1 MADNSDGSS
10 KPDGQRG
17 HEPDSPRPA
26 RVRQQAS
33 QPLTADAP
41 PGKTP
46 VGELIKVTG
55 SGLSGPFVRRP
66 VMTVLLTLS
75 AIVAGIAT
83 YGKLAVNDLP
93 AVDYPVINVSC
104 SYPGAN
110 PTTMA
115 NNIATPLEKQF
126 LQIPGLDIVT
136 SSSTQSNT
144 SLTLQF
150 NLSKSITDAATD
162 VQAAIQRATGKLP
175 VDLPSPPTFTKTN
188 PNDQAIYLLGL
199 LSDTMTDGDLYKYA
213 STAVQQRIAILPGVS
228 QVNVYG
234 VQAAIRIKAD
244 PAALASRGLTMDD
257 LANAIKA
264 GTVYSGAGQF
274 DGPHR
279 TFVLLPNGQIDQAE
293 GYRNLIVARNRDGSP
308 VFLRDVSDVKQS
320 VQDERLSR
328 TFWARGFS
336 PPGSVVVLAV
346 SRQAGANAVEVAKS
360 VKALFPELR
369 ASLPGSI
376 TLVPIFDRS
385 QSIVSSVADVQWTL
399 VIAFVL
405 VVLVIYVFLG
415 RATDTLIPAV
425 ALPLSL
431 FITVTVM
438 YMLDYSINNLTLM
451 ALTLAIGFLVDD
463 AIVFLENVVRRAEH
477 GESILKATY
486 NSAGEISFTILSMTL
501 SLAAVFIPLVFL
513 PGLLGRIFREFSV
526 TIIVAILASGLVSLT
541 LTPLMCARIL
551 GERKAGHKRTRMEG
565 WTGEFIQRVIASYGR
580 ALDKFLDRAWL
591 TIPIILLCFVGL
603 WFFFTHLPF
612 TLLPPGD
619 SGFIRGV
626 FIAQEGSSPA
636 QMRAYQQLVNQK
648 LQEDPNIAQ
657 FFTLAGFSSRTA
669 GSQALIF
676 GFLKPKDQRPPIDQC
691 ILQLQKS
698 IGTIPGVTAVLQ
710 PNPVLQINV
719 GVTNQ
724 TQGQYAYT
732 VSGIVPDDV
741 YGAADQL
748 MAKLRTFKG
757 FATVRSDFYNNTPNL
772 TVDIDR
778 ERAATYGVSTAAVES
793 LLRTAYSQNYV
804 YLIKQPDDQYQ
815 VILEVDDNER
825 ATPGD
830 LNNLYVRG
838 TTPTGA
844 GNPTNATGSSGA
856 GATPSGVG
864 VTPGQAVTTG
874 TASNLVPL
882 RAVTSTRQ
890 VVGPQAVNHFN
901 QFTSVT
907 INFNLLPNVA
917 IGDATTFIENAFAQ
931 VRQQYPGVQA
941 TFQGEALV
949 FRQLFSALPLL
960 LISAIFV
967 MYVILGILYE
977 SYVHPITVLFPA
989 IVPAVVGGLFTL
1001 WLFGSTLSLYSV
1013 IGLFLLLGIVKKNG
1027 IMVVDFALQRID
1039 EGWDL
1044 RSAIHEASIERFR
1057 PIMMTTLAALM
1068 GAVPLAVG
1076 FGSDA
1081 SSRRPLGL
1089 VIVGGLIL
1097 SQMVTLFITP
1107 VIYLWLEWFQEH
1119 VLDRVPFLRSA
1130 HTHHEGEAIPPSDV
1144 GQPAPVAS

>member
-1 MADNSDGSS
+1 MAGEDQHDGEGDHEHNGSPHPA
-10 KPDGQRG
+10 KDRQHRG
-17 HEPDSPRPA
+17 KSIT
-26 RVRQQAS
+26 S
-33 QPLTADAP
+33 GAP
-41 PGKTP
+41 PP
-46 VGELIKVTG
+46 PEAPLVKVKG
-55 SGLSGPFVRRP
+55 SGLSGPFIRRP

-75 AIVAGIAT
+75 VIVAGIAT

-93 AVDYPVINVSC
+93 AVDYPVIQVTC

-126 LQIPGLDIVT
+126 LQIPGLDIIT
-136 SSSTQSNT
+136 STSTQGNT
-144 SLTLQF
+144 SFTLQF
-150 NLSKSITDAATD
+150 VLSKSIIDAATD

-175 VDLPSPPTFTKTN
+175 LDLPSPPTFTKTN
-188 PNDQAIYLLGL
+188 PNDQAIFLVGL
-199 LSDTMTDGDLYKYA
+199 LSDTLTDGDLYKYA
-213 STAVQQRIAILPGVS
+213 STAVAQRIAILPGVS
-228 QVNVYG
+228 QVNIYG

-244 PAALASRGLTMDD
+244 PAGLASRGLTMDD
-257 LANAIKA
+257 LASAIKA
-264 GTVYSGAGQF
+264 GTVYTGAGQF
-274 DGPHR
+274 DGAHR
-279 TFVLLPNGQIDQAE
+279 TFVLLPNGQIDKAE
-293 GYRNLIVARNRDGSP
+293 GYRNLIVARNKDGSP
-308 VFLRDVSDVKQS
+308 VYLRDVAEVRQS

-328 TFWARGFS
+328 TFWMRGFN

-360 VKALFPELR
+360 VKALFPQIR

-376 TLVPIFDRS
+376 TLVPVFDRS
-385 QSIVSSVADVQWTL
+385 QSIVDSVQDVQFTL
-399 VIAFVL
+399 MIAFVL
-405 VVLVIYVFLG
+405 VVIVIYVFLG

-431 FITVTVM
+431 LLTVAVM
-438 YMLDYSINNLTLM
+438 FALNYSINNLTLM

-477 GESILKATY
+477 GESILKAAF
-486 NSAGEISFTILSMTL
+486 NSAGEISVTIMSMTL

-526 TIIVAILASGLVSLT
+526 TIIVAILASGLISLT

-551 GERKAGHKRTRMEG
+551 GERKAGHKRARMEK
-565 WTGEFIQRVIASYGR
+565 WTSDFIQRVIAAYGR

-591 TIPIILLCFVGL
+591 TVPILLGCILGL

-636 QMRAYQQLVNQK
+636 QMRAYQQQVNQK
-648 LQEDPNIAQ
+648 LKDDPNIGQ
-657 FFTLAGFSSRTA
+657 FFTLAGFAARSSS
-669 GSQALIF
+669 SQGLMF
-676 GFLKPKDQRPPIDQC
+676 LFLKPRSQRPPIEQC
-691 ILQLQKS
+691 IPQLQKS
-698 IGTIPGVTAVLQ
+698 ISSIPGITAILQ

-719 GVTNQ
+719 GATSQ

-732 VSGIVPDDV
+732 LSGIVPSDV
-741 YGAADQL
+741 YAAADQL
-748 MAKLRTFKG
+748 MAKLKDFKG
-757 FATVRSDFYNNTPNL
+757 FASVRSDYYNSTPNL

-778 ERAATYGVSTAAVES
+778 ERAATYGVSTSAVQS
-793 LLRTAYSQNYV
+793 LLRTAYSQNYI
-804 YLIKQPDDQYQ
+804 YLIKQPEDQYQ
-815 VILEVDDNER
+815 VILEVKDNER
-825 ATPGD
+825 AQPAD
-830 LNNLYVRG
+830 LNNLYVRSNTGGSFGASGGGGG
-838 TTPTGA
+838 TITT
-844 GNPTNATGSSGA
+844 
-856 GATPSGVG
+856 
-864 VTPGQAVTTG
+864 TTG
-874 TASNLVPL
+874 TTANLVPL
-882 RAVTSTRQ
+882 RAVTSTKQ

-917 IGDATTFIENAFAQ
+917 IGDATRFIEDSFAQ
-931 VRQQYPGVQA
+931 VHQQIPSVQA

-949 FRQLFSALPLL
+949 FRQLFKSLPLL
-960 LISAIFV
+960 LIAAIFV

-1001 WLFGSTLSLYSV
+1001 WIFGSSLSLYSV

-1027 IMVVDFALQRID
+1027 ILVVDFALKRID
-1039 EGWDL
+1039 EGLSL
-1044 RSAIHEASIERFR
+1044 REAIHEASLERFR

-1068 GAVPLAVG
+1068 GAVPLALG
-1076 FGSDA
+1076 FGHDA
-1081 SSRRPLGL
+1081 SARRPLGL
-1089 VIVGGLIL
+1089 VIVGGLIF
-1097 SQMVTLFITP
+1097 SQMITLFVTP
-1107 VIYLWLEWFQEH
+1107 VIYLWLEWFQER
-1119 VLDRVPFLRSA
+1119 VLDKVPFLRSA
-1130 HTHHEGEAIPPSDV
+1130 HMHHEGKPIPH
-1144 GQPAPVAS
+1144 PAGTGDGELEPAGAP

>member
-1 MADNSDGSS
+1 MADSDQH
-10 KPDGQRG
+10 DGAG
-17 HEPDSPRPA
+17 NHEHDSPRRAPDRQQPA
-26 RVRQQAS
+26 RPV
-33 QPLTADAP
+33 TAGAP
-41 PGKTP
+41 PKDTPGGK
-46 VGELIKVTG
+46 LIQVTG
-55 SGLSGPFVRRP
+55 SGLSGPFIRRP

-75 AIVAGIAT
+75 VIVAGFAT
-83 YGKLAVNDLP
+83 YNKLAVNDLP
-93 AVDYPVINVSC
+93 AVDYPIIQVTC

-110 PTTMA
+110 PDTMA
-115 NNIATPLEKQF
+115 NNVATPLEKQF
-126 LQIPGLDIVT
+126 LQIPGLDLIT

-175 VDLPSPPTFTKTN
+175 IDLPSPPTFTKTN
-188 PNDQAIYLLGL
+188 PNDQAVYLLGL
-199 LSDTMTDGDLYKYA
+199 LTDTLTDGDLYKYA

-234 VQAAIRIKAD
+234 VQGAIRIKAD

-257 LANAIKA
+257 LASAIKA

-279 TFVLLPNGQIDQAE
+279 TFVLQPNGQIDQAE
-293 GYRNLIVARNRDGSP
+293 GYSNLIVARNKDNSP
-308 VFLRDVSDVKQS
+308 VFLRDVADVRQS

-328 TFWARGFS
+328 TFWMRGFN

-376 TLVPIFDRS
+376 TLVPVFDRS
-385 QSIVSSVADVQWTL
+385 QSIVSSVADVQFTL
-399 VIAFVL
+399 LIAFVL
-405 VVLVIYVFLG
+405 VVLVIYAFLG

-431 FITVTVM
+431 LLTVAVM
-438 YMLDYSINNLTLM
+438 YMLNYSINNLTLM

-526 TIIVAILASGLVSLT
+526 TIIVAILSSGLVSLT
-541 LTPLMCARIL
+541 LTPLMCARML
-551 GERKAGHKRTRMEG
+551 GERKAGHKRARMEKWSG
-565 WTGEFIQRVIASYGR
+565 DFIKRVIAAYGR

-591 TIPIILLCFVGL
+591 TVPILLVCIVGL

-619 SGFIRGV
+619 SGFVRGV

-636 QMRAYQQLVNQK
+636 QMRIYQQQVNQK
-648 LQEDPNIAQ
+648 LEEDLNIGQ

-676 GFLKPKDQRPPIDQC
+676 GFLKPKSERPPIDQC
-691 ILQLQKS
+691 ILRLQKS
-698 IGTIPGVTAVLQ
+698 ISTIPGVIAVLQ

-719 GVTNQ
+719 GATNQ

-732 VSGIVPDDV
+732 ISGIVPNDV
-741 YGAADQL
+741 YAAADQL
-748 MAKLRTFKG
+748 MAKLRSFKG
-757 FATVRSDFYNNTPNL
+757 FSSVRSDYYNNTPNL

-778 ERAATYGVSTAAVES
+778 ERAAMYGVSTFAVQS

-815 VILEVDDNER
+815 VILEVKDNER
-825 ATPGD
+825 ARPAD
-830 LNNLYVRG
+830 LDNLYVRSNSGGG
-838 TTPTGA
+838 TISSGGA
-844 GNPTNATGSSGA
+844 GSAAITT
-856 GATPSGVG
+856 
-864 VTPGQAVTTG
+864 TTG
-874 TASNLVPL
+874 TAANLVPL
-882 RAVTSTRQ
+882 RAVTSTKQ
-890 VVGPQAVNHFN
+890 IVGPQAVNHFD

-917 IGDATTFIENAFAQ
+917 IGDATKFIEDSFAQ
-931 VRQQYPGVQA
+931 VHQQLPSVQA

-949 FRQLFSALPLL
+949 FRQLFHALPLL
-960 LISAIFV
+960 LLSAIFV

-989 IVPAVVGGLFTL
+989 IVPAIVGGLFTL
-1001 WLFGSTLSLYSV
+1001 WIFGSTLSLYSV
-1013 IGLFLLLGIVKKNG
+1013 IGLFLLIGIVKKNG

-1068 GAVPLAVG
+1068 GAVPLALG
-1076 FGSDA
+1076 FGSDG

-1089 VIVGGLIL
+1089 VIVGGLIF
-1097 SQMVTLFITP
+1097 SQMITLFVTP

-1130 HTHHEGEAIPPSDV
+1130 HTHHEGE
-1144 GQPAPVAS
+1144 PAPEPSETGDGRIKPVPAGAH

>member
-1 MADNSDGSS
+1 MVQV
-10 KPDGQRG
+10 K
-17 HEPDSPRPA
+17 
-26 RVRQQAS
+26 
-33 QPLTADAP
+33 
-41 PGKTP
+41 
-46 VGELIKVTG
+46 G
-55 SGLSGPFVRRP
+55 SGLSGPFIRRP

-75 AIVAGIAT
+75 VIVAGLAT

-93 AVDYPVINVSC
+93 AVDYPVIQVTC

-126 LQIPGLDIVT
+126 LQIPGLDIIT
-136 SSSTQSNT
+136 SSSTQGNT
-144 SLTLQF
+144 SFTLQF
-150 NLSKSITDAATD
+150 VLSKSIIDAATD

-175 VDLPSPPTFTKTN
+175 LDLPSPPTFTKTN

-199 LSDTMTDGDLYKYA
+199 LSDTLTDGDLYKYA
-213 STAVQQRIAILPGVS
+213 STAVAQRIAILPGVS
-228 QVNVYG
+228 QVNIYG
-234 VQAAIRIKAD
+234 VQSAIRIKAD
-244 PAALASRGLTMDD
+244 PAGLASRGLTMDD
-257 LANAIKA
+257 LASAIKA
-264 GTVYSGAGQF
+264 GTVYAGAGQF
-274 DGPHR
+274 DGAHR

-308 VFLRDVSDVKQS
+308 VYLRDVAEVRQS

-328 TFWARGFS
+328 TFWMRGFS

-346 SRQAGANAVEVAKS
+346 SRQAGANAVEVANS
-360 VKALFPELR
+360 VKALFPEIR

-376 TLVPIFDRS
+376 TLVPVFDRS
-385 QSIVSSVADVQWTL
+385 QSIVDSVQDVKFTL
-399 VIAFVL
+399 MIAFIL
-405 VVLVIYVFLG
+405 VVIVIYIFLG

-431 FITVTVM
+431 LLTVAVM

-477 GESILKATY
+477 GESILKAAF
-486 NSAGEISFTILSMTL
+486 NSAGEISVTIMSMTL

-551 GERKAGHKRTRMEG
+551 GERTAGHKRARMER
-565 WTGEFIQRVIASYGR
+565 WTSDFIQRVIAAYGR

-591 TIPIILLCFVGL
+591 TVPILLGCFFGL
-603 WFFFTHLPF
+603 WFFFTHLPFTLLPPGFFTHLPF

-636 QMRAYQQLVNQK
+636 QMHAYQHQVNQK
-648 LQEDPNIAQ
+648 LKEDPNIAQ
-657 FFTLAGFSSRTA
+657 FFTLAGFAARTSS
-669 GSQALIF
+669 SQGLIF
-676 GFLKPKDQRPPIDQC
+676 GFLKPRSQRPPIEQC
-691 ILQLQKS
+691 IPQLQKS
-698 IGTIPGVTAVLQ
+698 ISSIPGIIAILQ

-719 GVTNQ
+719 GATSQ

-732 VSGIVPDDV
+732 LSGIVPDDV
-741 YGAADQL
+741 YAAADQL
-748 MAKLRTFKG
+748 MTKLKDFKG
-757 FATVRSDFYNNTPNL
+757 FASVRSDYYNSTPNL

-778 ERAATYGVSTAAVES
+778 ERAATYGVSTSAVQS

-804 YLIKQPDDQYQ
+804 YLIKQPEDQYQ
-815 VILEVDDNER
+815 VILEVKDSER
-825 ATPGD
+825 AQPAD
-830 LNNLYVRG
+830 LNNLYVRSNTG
-838 TTPTGA
+838 GNFSATGA
-844 GNPTNATGSSGA
+844 GGGTIAT
-856 GATPSGVG
+856 
-864 VTPGQAVTTG
+864 TTG
-874 TASNLVPL
+874 TVANLVPL
-882 RAVTSTRQ
+882 RAVTSTKQ
-890 VVGPQAVNHFN
+890 IVGPQAVNHFN

-907 INFNLLPNVA
+907 INFNLLPDVA
-917 IGDATTFIENAFAQ
+917 IGDATKFIEDSFAQ
-931 VRQQYPGVQA
+931 VHQQIPSVQA

-949 FRQLFSALPLL
+949 FRQLFKSLPLL
-960 LISAIFV
+960 LIAAIFV

-1001 WLFGSTLSLYSV
+1001 WIFGSSLSLYSV

-1027 IMVVDFALQRID
+1027 ILVVDFALKRID
-1039 EGWDL
+1039 EGLNL
-1044 RSAIHEASIERFR
+1044 REAIHEASLERFR
-1057 PIMMTTLAALM
+1057 PIMMTTFAALM
-1068 GAVPLAVG
+1068 GAVPLALG
-1076 FGSDA
+1076 FGHDA
-1081 SSRRPLGL
+1081 SARRPLGL
-1089 VIVGGLIL
+1089 VIVGGLIF
-1097 SQMVTLFITP
+1097 SQMITLFVTP

-1130 HTHHEGEAIPPSDV
+1130 HMHHEGELEPRGDGKVDEPV
-1144 GQPAPVAS
+1144 PAGVA